1 MNFLISY
8 SKSIIIQK
16 PNTIFIMRNL
26 DISNLKRL
34 LIFSIISIQVLFFN
48 CQVTIG
54 QEIGYP
60 IIKNYTSKE
69 FKGDPQIMCSI
80 QDDRG
85 VIYFGSNK
93 LIEYD
98 GVSWREVYSKEIVC
112 AYDLKKDKNGK
123 IYVAAIDEFGYLT
136 LDSKGYTTYVSLTHL
151 LPDAKI
157 KLGILTSIAI
167 TSGNVYF
174 QSLEYTIQYSPKKGE
189 VSVFHAENGD
199 AFKGFI
205 EYKENCYVISREKG
219 IQKIENNQLKSI
231 GQSDF
236 FDHKSFSNALQIDNS
251 TFLVTQEDKWVYLYN
266 LEKNVNPRQMGEP
279 LNNFLLDNRLSRGAM
294 LSNGNF
300 ILGSIKKGAALF
312 NSEGELLQQYSED
325 NHLQN
330 NFIFSTYAE
339 SSNNFWFSLNNGISK
354 TSQSQDLS
362 YWDKTSGLKNSVVSI
377 HRYNGIIYFGTFVK
391 TYYIDNKNKINEVK
405 GIPDGIV
412 WCFLEPTQNKSLLVG
427 TKYGI
432 YQIAPNKKV
441 SLVFKG
447 SHATF
452 LYQSKVNP
460 NRYFSSDDESF
471 ISFRFENNK
480 WIFEGRWKG
489 VKDDIRFIKEE
500 ENGEL
505 WICTF
510 MNGLIRVTPD
520 FNNITIPRSV
530 RYYNQNKGLKTLM
543 PLSISTIRNRLVVNT
558 PDGFYAYNKVADKF
572 EPYCEFGEPF
582 CNGDRSILYSHE
594 MPDGKI
600 WICPSNNQ
608 TADIGYLQPNPKGGY
623 EWIYKPFRRFPHFS
637 PGVMYV
643 EPTGI
648 AWFGGIEGVYRYD
661 LNKDTKDYS
670 QKFNCLIRKVTCGQ
684 DSTLNISIDNEKNF
698 AKLAYNF
705 NSMKFEF
712 AAPFFD
718 NEERTLYSYKLEGFD
733 KEWSE
738 WSQQTQ
744 KEYTYLQ
751 EGEYKF
757 MVKARNI
764 YGVESETATFQIRIL
779 PPFYRSWWAYLTYCI
794 ALAFIIYG
802 IVRLNMNR
810 LQKEKQKL
818 EEIVKQRTSTI
829 EEQKEKLEIANATK
843 DKFFSII
850 AHDLKSPFNSI
861 MGFSDLLIDQIKEKD
876 YEGIDK
882 YARIIGQSSQ
892 RAMDLLMNL
901 LEWSRSQTGR
911 MKFNP
916 ENFDLVDLIVE
927 NKLLF
932 DEIAAQKGITIKKVL
947 PHDLVVFADK
957 PMISTVLRNLI
968 SNAIKFTRQDGEII
982 ISAEKRANEILVSV
996 SDNGVGISTKRIDTL
1011 FRLDK
1016 SESTTGTAKEQGT
1029 GLGLILCKEFIEK
1042 HGGKIWVESEEGIGS
1057 TFYFTC

>member
-1 MNFLISY
+1 
-8 SKSIIIQK
+8 
-16 PNTIFIMRNL
+16 MRNL
-26 DISNLKRL
+26 DLENLKRL
-34 LIFSIISIQVLFFN
+34 LIYSIISIQVVFFN
-48 CQVTIG
+48 SQLTIG

-60 IIKNYTSKE
+60 IIRNYTSKE
-69 FKGDPQIMCSI
+69 FKGDPQIICSI

-85 VIYFGSNK
+85 LMYFGSDK

-98 GVSWREVYSKEIVC
+98 GVSWRDVSSKEIVC

-136 LDSKGYTTYVSLTHL
+136 LDSKGKTTYVSLTHL

-167 TSGNVYF
+167 TTRNVYF
-174 QSLEYTIQYSPKKGE
+174 QSLEYTLQYSPNNGE

-199 AFKGFI
+199 AFNGFI
-205 EYKENCYVISREKG
+205 EYKDSCYVISKKNG

-236 FDHKSFSNALQIDNS
+236 FDHKSFSKVLQIKNS
-251 TFLVTQEDKWVYLYN
+251 TFLVTNADKGVYLFN
-266 LEKNVNPRQMGEP
+266 PEKNVNPRQMGEQ
-279 LNNFLLDNRLSRGAM
+279 LNNFLSDNRLSRGSM
-294 LSNGNF
+294 LSKGNF
-300 ILGSIKKGAALF
+300 ILGSKNKGAALF
-312 NSEGELLQQYSED
+312 DPEGKLLQQFSED
-325 NHLQN
+325 NQLQN

-339 SSNNFWFSLNNGISK
+339 SGNNIWMNLNNGISK

-362 YWDKTSGLKNSVVSI
+362 YWNKTSGLKNSVVSI
-377 HRYNGIIYFGTFVK
+377 YRYNGIIYIGTFVK

-427 TKYGI
+427 TKNGV
-432 YQIAPNKKV
+432 YQIDPNKKV
-441 SLVFKG
+441 SSVFKG
-447 SHATF
+447 SHAMF

-480 WIFEGRWKG
+480 WILEGRWNG
-489 VKDDIRFIKEE
+489 IKDDIRLIQED

-520 FNNITIPRSV
+520 YNNITIPRSV

-543 PLSISTIRNRLVVNT
+543 PLSISEIRNKLVVNT
-558 PDGFYAYNKVADKF
+558 ADGFYAYNKVTDKF
-572 EPYCEFGEPF
+572 EPYCEFGKPF
-582 CNGDRSILYSHE
+582 CNGDRSILYSQE

-600 WICPSNNQ
+600 WVCPSNNE

-623 EWIYKPFRRFPHFS
+623 DWIYKPFRLFPHFS
-637 PGVMYV
+637 LGVVYI

-648 AWFGGIEGVYRYD
+648 AWFGGIEGVFRYD

-670 QKFNCLIRKVTCGQ
+670 QKFNCLIRNVTCGQ
-684 DSTLNISIDNEKNF
+684 DSVLNIGPDNEKNF
-698 AKLAYNF
+698 AKLSYKF

-718 NEERTLYSYKLEGFD
+718 NEDRTLYSYKLEGFD
-733 KEWSE
+733 NQWSE
-738 WSQQTQ
+738 WSRQTQ

-757 MVKARNI
+757 MVKALNI
-764 YGVESETATFQIRIL
+764 YDVESETATFQIRIL
-779 PPFYRSWWAYLTYCI
+779 PPFYKTWWAYLAYCI
-794 ALAFIIYG
+794 AIAFIIHG
-802 IVRLNMNR
+802 IVRLNMIR
-810 LQKEKQKL
+810 LKKEKQKL

-829 EEQKEKLEIANATK
+829 EEQKEKLEIANSTK
-843 DKFFSII
+843 DKFFGII

-861 MGFSDLLIDQIKEKD
+861 IGLSEVLIDQIKEKD

-911 MKFNP
+911 MEFNP
-916 ENFDLVDLIVE
+916 ENFELVDLIDE
-927 NKLLF
+927 NKVLF
-932 DEIAAQKGITIKKVL
+932 DEIAAQKAITIKKVL
-947 PHDLVVFADK
+947 PHNLVVFADK

-982 ISAEKRANEILVSV
+982 ISAEKRGNEIFISV
-996 SDNGVGISTKRIDTL
+996 CDNGVGISTRRIDNL

-1042 HGGKIWVESEEGIGS
+1042 HGGKIWVESEEEKGS
-1057 TFYFTC
+1057 AFYFTLPYHADPVKETIV